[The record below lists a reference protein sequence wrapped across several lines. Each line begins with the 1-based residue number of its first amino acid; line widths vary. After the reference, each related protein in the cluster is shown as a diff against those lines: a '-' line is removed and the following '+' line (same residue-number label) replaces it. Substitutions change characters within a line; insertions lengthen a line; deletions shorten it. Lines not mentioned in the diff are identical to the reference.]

1 MKKVD
6 RKGIISSIVFIISI
20 ASIIYALIFNPANW
34 IVIGISIICI
44 PLSVLSFGLIIMA
57 RAKKEEEED
66 RRREPFIGY

>member
-1 MKKVD
+1 MD
-6 RKGIISSIVFIISI
+6 RNGIISSMVFIISI

-34 IVIGISIICI
+34 MVIGISIIGI

-57 RAKKEEEED
+57 RAKKDEEDD